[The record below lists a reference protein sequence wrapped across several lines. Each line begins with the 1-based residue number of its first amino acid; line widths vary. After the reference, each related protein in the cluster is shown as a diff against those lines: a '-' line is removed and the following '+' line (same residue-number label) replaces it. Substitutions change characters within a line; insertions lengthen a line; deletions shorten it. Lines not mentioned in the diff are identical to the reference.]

1 MQFGQLKAIPEKAQ
15 NAKDEK
21 SAMLQMVENPAESR
35 NTFFIVFK
43 KKSYYSMLSSVTSTL
58 LPFLDRMNQECF
70 VSPSPYKSF

>member
-43 KKSYYSMLSSVTSTL
+43 KIIL
-58 LPFLDRMNQECF
+58 
-70 VSPSPYKSF
+70 